1 MSEDQLRQYR
11 ARLKEATAV
20 IERLRGK
27 LTAEQAR
34 NEARE
39 EPLAIVGAACRFP
52 GGGDG
57 LDAFWERLADGVDA
71 VREIPAERWPQDTI
85 PGGRPEVRW
94 AALLDA
100 VDRFDAE
107 FFGVSPREAERL
119 DPQQRLLLEVAW
131 EALEDAGARVDA
143 LAGAQVGVFAGLNSL
158 DYQHHLMRRGLADV
172 DAYSATGTLLSTASG
187 RISYSFGFQG
197 PCVSLDTA
205 CSSSLVAVA
214 LACQSLRAG
223 ECEVALA
230 GGVTLLL
237 SPFMMAL
244 AAGTQ
249 ALSPDGRCKVLDARA
264 NGFVRGEGCGMVVLK
279 RLSDARRDGDLVRA
293 VIRGWAINQDGRST
307 GLTAPNVRSQEE
319 LLRAALTRA
328 GVGPHEVGYVEMHGT
343 GTPLGD
349 PIETDALKAVLGAP
363 RADGPSCV
371 LGAVKSNLG
380 HLEAAA
386 GVAGLIKATL
396 ALEREVVPKNLHFRR
411 LNPRISLAG
420 TPFVVP
426 REPVPWPRG
435 ERRRIA
441 GVSSFGISGTNVHVV
456 LEEAPAVA
464 GGLVSGT
471 GSARADAGG
480 ELASGTGSARAG
492 GMSAGTGFVRA
503 VDMSSGTGPTQADWM
518 SSGAAS
524 ARADGAGEMAS
535 GTGSARTGGMSAGT
549 GSARGD
555 ESASERVMRPELVV
569 LSARSAAALDAQA
582 ERLAAHLVAEPS
594 VGVGDVAF
602 SLATTRT
609 AMEHRLTLVA
619 GSRAG
624 LVEALAAAGRG
635 ETPAGAT
642 RGVAGRSKL
651 ALLFTGQGAQILG
664 MGRALHAA
672 WPAFRERFDACVALL
687 DRELPRPLTAVMWA
701 EPGSA
706 AAAQLDETLF
716 TQPALFAFEVA
727 LAALW
732 QSWGVVP
739 DLVAGHSIGEIA
751 AACVVGVLSLADAA
765 RLVGARARLMQALP
779 AGGAMTSIEA
789 DEDEVAAAVAPHAA
803 SVSIAALN
811 GPRQVIVAGAEAAV
825 RTICAGFAARGA
837 RTRPLRVSHAF
848 HSPLMEPMLAAFRQ
862 ATATLEFH
870 PPKRPLVSCATG
882 ALAGP
887 ELGTPEYWV
896 RHVREPVR
904 FAAGVRAL
912 HAAGAR
918 SFVEVGPKP
927 TLLGL
932 VPGCLPADAAVT
944 LIPSVRGA
952 DEEAAGVLAALGS
965 VWAGGGAVRWSEVF
979 FPGARRVRLPTYAW
993 QRTRHWLDAP
1003 DATGRAAG
1011 EPTGH
1016 PLLGVRVAAA
1026 GVLALFET
1034 VLGLPT
1040 HPWLGDHR
1048 VVGRAVVPAAAVAE
1062 LVRAALVRAA
1072 SGMSRVTGL
1081 VLTTPLVLP
1090 ESGALR
1096 VQVVVSSEAEVAV
1109 YSQPLAGPASAGWTR
1124 HASATGTAGSEPA
1137 EHDLGQLRA
1146 RCPEAVDAAA
1156 LHDRFAALGIH
1167 YGPAFRGLRSL
1178 WRGAGEALAEL
1189 AGDELRMAEGLSP
1202 ALLDAAL
1209 QAVLATL
1216 PEAPGEAL
1224 RMPLALGGFAVHGPG
1239 AAWAH
1244 VRLREEAGEVADV
1257 TLLDATGTVVAEV
1270 EELRL
1275 QVVDRAAVGR
1285 GRSSAG
1291 AMWRLAWQAAPEVAE
1306 RAEPGRWVV
1315 VGGSRLAAT
1324 LAEALDDC
1332 VCTDAAGLPAALAEL
1347 EAAQVLAVFDEP
1359 DDGAEAA
1366 LRTATEALA
1375 IAQASI
1381 GRAGRLCWVTRGA
1394 VAVADGEAVAVA
1406 AAPVWG
1412 LGRTLMQE
1420 HPELRCALID
1430 VAAGEVDVA
1439 GLLRELASGDG
1450 EDQVALRSGG
1460 RHVARLVRIEAASEG
1475 VSQSAGHVVAASE
1488 RGDAAGAG
1496 GAGHVVAASERG
1508 DAAGAGS
1515 AGHGVAASERGDAAG
1530 AGGAGHGVAA
1540 SERGDAAGAGGA
1552 GHGVASSERGDAA
1565 GAGSAGHGVAASERG
1580 GADLSENTGHVV
1592 ASSERGAAVSDS
1604 DSHVVALSER
1614 GGAAGS
1620 ESGSVVAPGERGGV
1634 EVSQSAAQVVALSE
1648 RGDAAVAGSA
1658 GHVVALSE
1666 RGGAGVSQS
1675 AGRVVASS
1683 ERGGVE
1689 VSQSA
1694 GQVVASSERGGVEVS
1709 QSAGRVVASSERGGV
1724 EVSQSAGRAVASSE
1738 RGGVEVSQS
1747 AGRVV
1752 ASSERGAAGSG
1763 SGSPVAPTDGT
1774 VLVTGGLG
1782 ALGLHVARWLVERGT
1797 PHVLLV
1803 GRRGLA
1809 APGAAEAVAELVG
1822 GGARVTVAA
1831 VDVADRAALAKV
1843 LAELPAALPLRGVVH
1858 AAGALEDGLVT
1869 AQTAEGLA
1877 RVFAP
1882 KVAGAWNLHALT
1894 EGTELA
1900 LFVLFSSLA
1909 GTLGAAGQANYAAA
1923 NAWLDALA
1931 AHRRARGLP
1940 AQSLAW
1946 GPWAEVGMAAELGA
1960 AQRDRL
1966 ARQGFAGLAPA
1977 QGLELLASALARPEA
1992 LLGLAVIDPRAAG
2005 RVAGTVPPVWRALV
2019 TGDAAGGARPR
2030 VARAEAEELPTAQG
2044 WRERLSGLPTARRLE
2059 RVRAAIQAEVGRV
2072 LSSGAAVAIDRP
2084 LQELGLDSLMA
2095 VELRNALATR
2105 FGVGL
2110 PATLVFDAPT
2120 VASLAERV
2128 LAAMKL
2134 AEAPATEAAAKL
2146 VDGSATEPADGLAT
2160 EAATK
2165 LATGPAD
2172 GLATNKA
2179 RVGPAGEVPIAI
2191 VGMGCR
2197 LPGGVDDP
2205 EAFWRL
2211 LAEGRDAIAEVPR
2224 ERWDAAALYDPDP
2237 SAVGKSIC
2245 RSGGFLRDI
2254 DRFEPGFFG
2263 ISPREAARMDP
2274 QQRLLLET
2282 SWEALERAGIAAER
2296 LGGSDTGV
2304 FVGLMYQEYGA
2315 RTTDL
2320 AELDGYVS
2328 TGGAASVASGRLSY
2342 VLGLKGPSMTV
2353 DTACSSSLV
2362 TVHLACQA
2370 LRRGECSLALAG
2382 GAALMLTPT
2391 VFVEFSRLRGL
2402 APDGRCKS
2410 FAAGA
2415 DGVGWSEGC
2424 GMLVLKRLPD
2434 ALRDGDPVLGVIR
2447 GSAVNQD
2454 GRSNGLTAPN
2464 GPSQEAVIRKALAA
2478 AGVAPAELDYVE
2490 CHGTGTSLGDPI
2502 EAQALG
2508 AVMLGARPADRPLVI
2523 GSVKSNLGHTQA
2535 AAGATGI
2542 MKVLLA
2548 LQHET
2553 IPRSLHFDRPSPHV
2567 PWSELPL
2574 TVAQAA
2580 VAWPKGEV
2588 PRRAGVS
2595 SFGVSGTNAHVVI
2608 EEAPRAA
2615 ERATGPR
2622 RPELVVLSARD
2633 SAALA
2638 EGALRLRAHVEAR
2651 PELALADV
2659 ALSLATGRAAMEQR
2673 LALVVG
2679 SRAELLAGLTAAA
2692 GETTPE
2698 GAARGRTAG
2707 ETTLDN
2713 SARGRTESEGSREA
2727 TSARG
2732 RTAGETTLDNSARG
2746 RTESE
2751 GSREATSA
2759 RGRAAGETTLDNSA
2773 RGRTESEGSREATS
2787 ARGRTAG
2794 RPKVVF
2800 VFPGQGGQWLGMG
2813 RQLLAEEPVFRARLE
2828 ECDRAI
2834 AAEVGWSVL
2843 AELQAPP
2850 ETARLDRIEVVQ
2862 PVLFA
2867 VEVGLAALWRSWG
2880 IEPDAVVGHSM
2891 GEVAAAHVAG
2901 ALSLADAARVICRR
2915 SRLLQSIS
2923 GAGEMAVVELSL
2935 AATEAALRGFED
2947 RLSVAASNG
2956 PRTTVIAGEA
2966 AALAEV
2972 LARLT
2977 AAQVFCRRVKV
2988 DVASHSP
2995 QVEPLRGPLRAAL
3008 GDLSPRTAEI
3018 PIRSTVTGAILAGP
3032 ELGAEYW
3039 IANLREPVRFAGAI
3053 AELVAEGHAVFVE
3066 ISPHPVLTPAVE
3078 EIRAAA
3084 GAPGVAVGSQRREQ
3098 DERRALL
3105 ESLAALWV
3113 HGCAPAWERVLPTE
3127 ARRVPLP
3134 TYAWQRGRYWVEAS
3148 ANRTAHRSGHPLLG
3162 ASQSLSA
3169 PAGAR
3174 LWESE
3179 IASERPGWLA
3189 DHRVNGTVVL
3199 PGAGSAEMMLAA
3211 ATEALGGPVVLT
3223 EVAFV
3228 AALTLESA
3236 ATVQVFAAEEEPGAL
3251 RVQLASRRSEA
3262 PQGAWTVHARATARR
3277 AEAAE
3282 PATIDR
3288 PVRRA
3293 EVAEPAT
3300 IDRAALLAEAAEPA
3314 TIDRPARRAEGAE
3327 PATIDR
3333 AVRRAEVAEPATIDR
3348 AARRAEVAEPA
3359 TIDRAAR
3366 RAEVAEPATID
3377 RAARRA
3383 EAAEPAT
3390 IDRAALLAMFRAASG
3405 GDEGQSSEAVYA
3417 SQAARGLEYGPA
3429 FRGIAALWRVEG
3441 QALARVR
3448 LVDGLADAGRCQ
3460 IHPALLDACFQAL
3473 AGVFAADEATWLP
3486 VAIEALRVHTPGA
3499 RGELWCHV
3507 RLRPQASAD
3516 RRTADLSVCDA
3527 DGRTVVE
3534 VAGLTVQ
3541 QVALRRRD
3549 ASDEWF
3555 LEQAWEAVAAGPAK
3569 VGRGRFLL
3577 LGAGG
3582 GLGAALRGRLEAA
3595 GHAVVHA
3602 VAGAPG
3608 AVPAGC
3614 WAFDDG
3620 HPAGLRA
3627 LLGDVFQGTGPT
3639 AVVHLRSLEGD
3650 CEVAEALARG
3660 CDSALHTVQA
3670 LVEVGSRD
3678 AARLWLVTRGAQ
3690 AIGGAPPEVGQAP
3703 LLGLARVVAMEHPE
3717 LRCARVDLDPAR
3729 PADEAALL
3737 MGELLADA
3745 AEDEVAWRG
3754 ATRQVLRLVRRAP
3767 EAGRS
3772 ARPWAPRADGSY
3784 VITGGLGGLGLVTA
3798 AWLVERGARHLV
3810 LVGRAGVTSE
3820 EQREAIAALERR
3832 GAQVT
3837 VAQAD
3842 VAVRE
3847 QVARVLAEV
3856 PAPLAGVVHA
3866 AGSLDDALLVQ
3877 QDRRRLRAVMAPK
3890 IDGALHL
3897 DALTRGLP
3905 LDLFVLFGSAA
3916 GLLGAPGQGNYAA
3929 ANVFLAAL
3937 AHRRRAQGLAAL
3949 CVDWGAFAEVG
3960 LAAASASRGERLAA
3974 RGLRSLSPAEGL
3986 AALGRLLDAGVT
3998 QAAVLPFDLRQWA
4011 EFFPAA
4017 ATSAMLSRLLTA
4029 PASARSGDGEALR
4042 AQLLR
4047 AGPEARVAL
4056 LLERLRDEAA
4066 RVLRLPAGE
4075 LAVETPLTALGMD
4088 SLMGLE
4094 LRNRI
4099 EATLGLRIPATLLW
4113 IYPTVTALAEHLAGL
4128 LAGPEATT
4136 TTRATPV
4143 EERAPAPAE
4152 EDDLMALLDASLVRA
4167 RARE

>member
-34 NEARE
+34 NEARD

-85 PGGRPEVRW
+85 PGGKPEVRW

-119 DPQQRLLLEVAW
+119 DPQQRLLLEIAW
-131 EALEDAGARVDA
+131 EALEDAGARIDA

-264 NGFVRGEGCGMVVLK
+264 NGFVRGEGCGLVVLK

-319 LLRAALTRA
+319 LLRVALARA
-328 GVGPHEVGYVEMHGT
+328 GVAPHEVGYVEMHGT

-349 PIETDALKAVLGAP
+349 PIETDALRAVLGAP
-363 RADGPSCV
+363 RADGSSCV

-386 GVAGLIKATL
+386 GIAGLIKATL
-396 ALEREVVPKNLHFRR
+396 ALERETVPKNLHFRR
-411 LNPRISLAG
+411 LNPRISLTG

-456 LEEAPAVA
+456 LEEAPAELA
-464 GGLVSGT
+464 SRP
-471 GSARADAGG
+471 GSAR
-480 ELASGTGSARAG
+480 
-492 GMSAGTGFVRA
+492 
-503 VDMSSGTGPTQADWM
+503 
-518 SSGAAS
+518 
-524 ARADGAGEMAS
+524 MAS
-535 GTGSARTGGMSAGT
+535 GTGSARTGEAGEVALGTASKQADRTGSGT
-549 GSARGD
+549 GSAQTGEAGELALRTASKQADRTGSGAGPAQADELVSGTGSAQAGLISGTAPPRAYELASGTGSNRVGELVSGTGAARAGELDELASRTGSTQADGMVRGTA
-555 ESASERVMRPELVV
+555 SAQADGSTAELVV
-569 LSARSAAALDAQA
+569 LSARSPAGLDAQA
-582 ERLAAHLVAEPS
+582 ERLAAHLAGAPA

-609 AMEHRLTLVA
+609 AMEHRLTVVA

-624 LVEALAAAGRG
+624 LVDALTAAGRG
-635 ETPAGAT
+635 ETPPGAT

-651 ALLFTGQGAQILG
+651 ALLFTGQGAQIPG
-664 MGRALHAA
+664 MGRALCAA

-706 AAAQLDETLF
+706 AAALLDETLF

-732 QSWGVVP
+732 QSWGIVP

-751 AACVVGVLSLADAA
+751 AACAVGVLSLADAA
-765 RLVGARARLMQALP
+765 RLVAARARLMQALP
-779 AGGAMTSIEA
+779 AGGAMASIEA
-789 DEDEVAAAVAPHAA
+789 DEDEVAAAVTSHAA

-811 GPRQVIVAGAEAAV
+811 GPRQVIVAGSEAAV
-825 RTICAGFAARGA
+825 RTICAGFAARGV

-848 HSPLMEPMLAAFRQ
+848 HSPLMEPMLAAFRE
-862 ATATLEFH
+862 ATATLEFQ
-870 PPKRPLVSCATG
+870 PPRRPLVSCSTG

-944 LIPSVRGA
+944 LIPSVRSA
-952 DEEAAGVLAALGS
+952 DDEAAGVLAALGS

-979 FPGARRVRLPTYAW
+979 AGARRVRLPTYAW

-1003 DATGRAAG
+1003 DAAGRAAG

-1026 GVLALFET
+1026 GVPALFET
-1034 VLGLPT
+1034 VLGLTT

-1062 LVRAALVRAA
+1062 LVRAALSRAVGGA
-1072 SGMSRVTGL
+1072 SRVTGL
-1081 VLTTPLVLP
+1081 VLTAPLVLP

-1096 VQVVVSSEAEVAV
+1096 VQVAVTSEAEAVAVTV

-1137 EHDLGQLRA
+1137 ERDLAELRA
-1146 RCPEAVDAAA
+1146 RCSEAVDVAA
-1156 LHDRFAALGIH
+1156 LHGRFAALGIA

-1178 WRGAGEALAEL
+1178 RRGAGEALAEL
-1189 AGDELRMAEGLSP
+1189 ASDEIRMAEGLSP

-1224 RMPLALGGFAVHGPG
+1224 RMPFAIGGFAVHGQG

-1257 TLLDATGTVVAEV
+1257 TLLDAAGTVVAEV

-1285 GRSSAG
+1285 QRSAG
-1291 AMWRLAWQAAPEVAE
+1291 AAIWRLAWQAAPEAVAE
-1306 RAEPGRWVV
+1306 RAAPGRWVV
-1315 VGGSRLAAT
+1315 VGGSPLAAA
-1324 LAEALDDC
+1324 LAEGLHDC
-1332 VCTDAAGLPAALAEL
+1332 VRTDVAGLPAALAEL
-1347 EAAQVLAVFDEP
+1347 EAAQVLAVWDEAG
-1359 DDGAEAA
+1359 DGAEAA
-1366 LRTATEALA
+1366 LRTATAGLA
-1375 IAQASI
+1375 IVQATL
-1381 GRAGRLCWVTRGA
+1381 GRAGRLWWVTRGA
-1394 VAVADGEAVAVA
+1394 VAVADDEAVAVA
-1406 AAPVWG
+1406 GAPLWG

-1420 HPELRCALID
+1420 HPELRCTLID
-1430 VAAGEVDVA
+1430 VADGEVDVA
-1439 GLLRELASGDG
+1439 RLLRELASSDG

-1460 RHVARLVRIEAASEG
+1460 RHVARLVRLETASEL
-1475 VSQSAGHVVAASE
+1475 AGAATSGSDGRVVAQ
-1488 RGDAAGAG
+1488 R
-1496 GAGHVVAASERG
+1496 
-1508 DAAGAGS
+1508 
-1515 AGHGVAASERGDAAG
+1515 
-1530 AGGAGHGVAA
+1530 
-1540 SERGDAAGAGGA
+1540 
-1552 GHGVASSERGDAA
+1552 
-1565 GAGSAGHGVAASERG
+1565 ERG
-1580 GADLSENTGHVV
+1580 GASGSEGHFV
-1592 ASSERGAAVSDS
+1592 APSERG
-1604 DSHVVALSER
+1604 

-1620 ESGSVVAPGERGGV
+1620 EGRFVAPSERGGASGS
-1634 EVSQSAAQVVALSE
+1634 EGHFVAPSEPGASGSEGHFIAPSE
-1648 RGDAAVAGSA
+1648 RGASGSEGHFVAP
-1658 GHVVALSE
+1658 SE
-1666 RGGAGVSQS
+1666 RGGAGSD
-1675 AGRVVASS
+1675 GRFVAPSERGASGSEGHFVAPS
-1683 ERGGVE
+1683 ERGGASGSE
-1689 VSQSA
+1689 
-1694 GQVVASSERGGVEVS
+1694 GHFVAPSERGG
-1709 QSAGRVVASSERGGV
+1709 
-1724 EVSQSAGRAVASSE
+1724 
-1738 RGGVEVSQS
+1738 
-1747 AGRVV
+1747 
-1752 ASSERGAAGSG
+1752 AGSDG
-1763 SGSPVAPTDGT
+1763 RFVAPIDGT

-1782 ALGLHVARWLVERGT
+1782 ALGLHVARWLIERGT

-1803 GRRGLA
+1803 GRRGPA
-1809 APGAAEAVAELVG
+1809 TPGAAEAVAELARD
-1822 GGARVTVAA
+1822 GARVTVAA
-1831 VDVADRAALAKV
+1831 VDVADRAALAEV
-1843 LAELPAALPLRGVVH
+1843 LAALPAGLPLRGVVH

-1894 EGTELA
+1894 EGSGLA

-1923 NAWLDALA
+1923 NAFLDALA
-1931 AHRRARGLP
+1931 AHRRSRGLP

-1946 GPWAEVGMAAELGA
+1946 GPWAESGMAAELGA
-1960 AQRDRL
+1960 GQRDRL
-1966 ARQGFAGLAPA
+1966 ARQGFASLAPA
-1977 QGLELLASALARPEA
+1977 QGLGLLASALARPEA
-1992 LLGLAVIDPRAAG
+1992 LLGLAEIDPQAAARAT
-2005 RVAGTVPPVWRALV
+2005 GTVPPVWRALV
-2019 TGDAAGGARPR
+2019 TGEAVGKSRPSRAA
-2030 VARAEAEELPTAQG
+2030 AEELPTAQG
-2044 WRERLSGLPTARRLE
+2044 WQERLSGLSTARRLE
-2059 RVRAAIQAEVGRV
+2059 RVRSAIQAEVGRV
-2072 LSSGAAVAIDRP
+2072 LSSAGAVAIDRP

-2095 VELRNALATR
+2095 VELRNALAQR
-2105 FGVGL
+2105 FGVRL

-2120 VASLAERV
+2120 VARLAERV

-2134 AEAPATEAAAKL
+2134 ADAPAAESARKPAE
-2146 VDGSATEPADGLAT
+2146 ATEPAAQ
-2160 EAATK
+2160 
-2165 LATGPAD
+2165 
-2172 GLATNKA
+2172 
-2179 RVGPAGEVPIAI
+2179 VGAAGEVPIAI

-2237 SAVGKSIC
+2237 SAVGKSTC

-2282 SWEALERAGIAAER
+2282 SWEALERAGIAPER

-2382 GAALMLTPT
+2382 GAAVMLTPT

-2464 GPSQEAVIRKALAA
+2464 GPSQEAVIRAALAA

-2508 AVMLGARPADRPLVI
+2508 AVMLGARPTDRPLVI

-2548 LQHET
+2548 LQHES
-2553 IPRSLHFDRPSPHV
+2553 IPRSLHFDSPSPHV
-2567 PWSELPL
+2567 PWAELPL
-2574 TVAQAA
+2574 TVARAPI
-2580 VAWPKGEV
+2580 AWPKGHV

-2608 EEAPRAA
+2608 EEAPRLADRWVPPA
-2615 ERATGPR
+2615 RS
-2622 RPELVVLSARD
+2622 ELVALSARD
-2633 SAALA
+2633 AAALA
-2638 EGALRLRAHVEAR
+2638 EAALRLHAHVEAR
-2651 PELALADV
+2651 PELTLADV

-2679 SRAELLAGLTAAA
+2679 SRAELLAALAAAA
-2692 GETTPE
+2692 GGTTPE
-2698 GAARGRTAG
+2698 G
-2707 ETTLDN
+2707 
-2713 SARGRTESEGSREA
+2713 
-2727 TSARG
+2727 
-2732 RTAGETTLDNSARG
+2732 
-2746 RTESE
+2746 
-2751 GSREATSA
+2751 
-2759 RGRAAGETTLDNSA
+2759 
-2773 RGRTESEGSREATS
+2773 S

-2794 RPKVVF
+2794 RPKLVF
-2800 VFPGQGGQWLGMG
+2800 VFPGQGGQWSGMG
-2813 RQLLAEEPVFRARLE
+2813 RQLLSEEPVFRARLE

-2880 IEPDAVVGHSM
+2880 IEPDAVIGHSM
-2891 GEVAAAHVAG
+2891 GEVAAAYVAG
-2901 ALSLADAARVICRR
+2901 ALTLADAARVICRR

-2923 GAGEMAVVELSL
+2923 GAGEMAVVELPL
-2935 AATEAALRGFED
+2935 AAAEAALQGFED

-3008 GDLSPRTAEI
+3008 EGLSPRTAEV

-3039 IANLREPVRFAGAI
+3039 IANLREPVRFAA
-3053 AELVAEGHAVFVE
+3053 AVAALVAEGHAVFVE
-3066 ISPHPVLTPAVE
+3066 MSPHPVLTPAVE

-3084 GAPGVAVGSQRREQ
+3084 GAHGVAVGSQRREQ

-3113 HGCAPAWERVLPTE
+3113 HGCAPAWERVLPTG

-3148 ANRTAHRSGHPLLG
+3148 ASKPTHRSGHPLLG

-3179 IASERPGWLA
+3179 LASERPGWLA
-3189 DHRVNGTVVL
+3189 DHRVNRTVVL

-3211 ATEALGGPVVLT
+3211 GTEALGGPVVLT

-3236 ATVQVFAAEEEPGAL
+3236 ATVQVFAAEEEPGTL

-3262 PQGAWTVHARATARR
+3262 PQGAWTVHARAM
-3277 AEAAE
+3277 
-3282 PATIDR
+3282 
-3288 PVRRA
+3288 VRRA
-3293 EVAEPAT
+3293 EVAEAAT
-3300 IDRAALLAEAAEPA
+3300 IDRAALLAA
-3314 TIDRPARRAEGAE
+3314 
-3327 PATIDR
+3327 
-3333 AVRRAEVAEPATIDR
+3333 
-3348 AARRAEVAEPA
+3348 
-3359 TIDRAAR
+3359 
-3366 RAEVAEPATID
+3366 
-3377 RAARRA
+3377 
-3383 EAAEPAT
+3383 
-3390 IDRAALLAMFRAASG
+3390 FRG

-3429 FRGIAALWRVEG
+3429 FRGIAALWRGDG

-3448 LVDGLADAGRCQ
+3448 LADGLADAGRCQ

-3486 VAIEALRVHTPGA
+3486 VAIEALRVHRPGTS
-3499 RGELWCHV
+3499 GELWCHA
-3507 RLRPQASAD
+3507 RLRPQAGAD

-3527 DGRTVVE
+3527 EGRTVVE
-3534 VAGLTVQ
+3534 IAGLAVQ

-3549 ASDEWF
+3549 PSDEWF

-3569 VGRGRFLL
+3569 PGRGRFLL

-3582 GLGAALRGRLEAA
+3582 GLGAALRGLLEAA

-3627 LLGDVFQGTGPT
+3627 LLADVFQGTGPT

-3650 CEVAEALARG
+3650 DEVAEAGTDPTAVMHLRSLEDDGEVAETGTGPTAVVHLRSLEGDDEVAEALARG

-3670 LVEVGSRD
+3670 LVGVESRD

-3690 AIGGAPPEVGQAP
+3690 AVVGAPADVGQAP

-3729 PADEAALL
+3729 PGDEAALL
-3737 MGELLADA
+3737 VKELLADA

-3772 ARPWAPRADGSY
+3772 PSTWAPRADGSY
-3784 VITGGLGGLGLVTA
+3784 VITGGLGGLGLATA

-3810 LVGRAGVTSE
+3810 LIGRAGVTSA
-3820 EQREAIAALERR
+3820 EQREAVAALELR

-3837 VAQAD
+3837 VARAD
-3842 VAVRE
+3842 IAVRE

-3856 PAPLAGVVHA
+3856 TAPLAGVVHA
-3866 AGSLDDALLVQ
+3866 AGVLDDGLLLQ

-3937 AHRRRAQGLAAL
+3937 AHRRRADGLAGL

-3960 LAAASASRGERLAA
+3960 LAAASADRGERLAA

-3998 QAAVLPFDLRQWA
+3998 QAAVVPFDLRQWA

-4017 ATSAMLSRLLTA
+4017 ATSAMLSRLLTG

-4042 AQLLR
+4042 ARLMG
-4047 AGPEARVAL
+4047 AGAQARVVL
-4056 LLERLRDEAA
+4056 LLERLREEAA
-4066 RVLRLPAGE
+4066 RVLRLPVDE

-4099 EATLGLRIPATLLW
+4099 EAALGLRIPATLLW

-4128 LAGPEATT
+4128 LAGPEPTTKVEERATT
-4136 TTRATPV
+4136 ATPV
-4143 EERAPAPAE
+4143 EEPAAAPAE
-4152 EDDLMALLDASLVRA
+4152 AEDDLMALLDASLVRA